1 MSVRSW
7 RQIVLDADP
16 DWQRLSRRPWVY
28 EFSNGRRFNDPDPL
42 YGAASAGIFI
52 LDESLLDGGDVLSGG
67 GPFVLDESAL
77 DDEDA
82 PT

>member
-42 YGAASAGIFI
+42 YAASGIFI
-52 LDESLLDGGDVLSGG
+52 LDESTLDGGDVLADGS
-67 GPFVLDESAL
+67 PFILDESAL
-77 DDEDA
+77 DSTDA
-82 PT
+82 LC

>member
-28 EFSNGRRFNDPDPL
+28 EFSSGRKFTDPDPL
-42 YGAASAGIFI
+42 YNFGSTDFI
-52 LDESLLDGGDVLSGG
+52 LNESEINS
-67 GPFVLDESAL
+67 
-77 DDEDA
+77 DA
-82 PT
+82 ELA